1 MKGPHYFCLAI
12 LLTLCAH
19 GQVCSVRPLSGPGDI
34 NATIAETERYLLCLQ
49 NQTNTPGLAMA
60 IVYKDEVVLVKGYGL
75 RKLGEAQRVD
85 ENTVFEIASF
95 SKPISS
101 TVVASLVGT
110 GDVSWDDRIVG
121 LDPDFRLSDPS
132 VTSQV
137 TIRDMF
143 SHRSGLPAHVADGL
157 EELGYTRPEA
167 LRRLRYVPLTGKF
180 RETYAYTNFGFTEGA
195 IAAAKKLNRR
205 WEDLADERLFSRL
218 AMKSSSYRFSDY
230 QNARNKAALH
240 VFEDGRPV
248 NRYVRDADAEA
259 PAGGVSASV
268 RDLSQWLRMQIAGG
282 RWNGEQIIDAQ
293 ALKETHQTIICKG
306 ESTNGECDPGVG
318 FYGLGWDISLDNAGH
333 ETLSHSG
340 AFLLGTSTTVRFSP
354 QDDIGIIV
362 LSNTTPIGVPE
373 SIALTFMDLFQRGK
387 LRVPDWF
394 EQLSPVFKKM
404 TDDVENAS
412 PNYSKMPSPGSPSP
426 GGPLGSYVGR
436 YFNRYF
442 GMVEIVKERDA
453 LVMLL
458 PPLGQHYDLQHWDG
472 DTFTYYIAGESS
484 AIGRRGVKFVEGRS
498 LVLQNYVTKDESG
511 AVYEDAVFVK
521 EAE

>member
-1 MKGPHYFCLAI
+1 MTPAPGLLNLI
-12 LLTLCAH
+12 LFQLFVKDLLGVPPVKVDRCFVDGETLHELDGLQVIHTPGHSA
-19 GQVCSVRPLSGPGDI
+19 GQVAFLWPQEGGLLFVGD
-34 NATIAETERYLLCLQ
+34 AAA
-49 NQTNTPGLAMA
+49 NTL
-60 IVYKDEVVLVKGYGL
+60 GL
-75 RKLGEAQRVD
+75 RLSISYEDLQLGKKTLARLAKLP
-85 ENTVFEIASF
+85 F
-95 SKPISS
+95 SK
-101 TVVASLVGT
+101 AC
-110 GDVSWDDRIVG
+110 
-121 LDPDFRLSDPS
+121 F
-132 VTSQV
+132 
-137 TIRDMF
+137 
-143 SHRSGLPAHVADGL
+143 
-157 EELGYTRPEA
+157 
-167 LRRLRYVPLTGKF
+167 
-180 RETYAYTNFGFTEGA
+180 
-195 IAAAKKLNRR
+195 
-205 WEDLADERLFSRL
+205 
-218 AMKSSSYRFSDY
+218 
-230 QNARNKAALH
+230 
-240 VFEDGRPV
+240 GRPM

-282 RWNGEQIIDAQ
+282 RWNGEQIIEAQ
-293 ALKETHQTIICKG
+293 ALKETHQPTICKG

-318 FYGLGWDISLDNAGH
+318 FYGLGWDVSLDNAGH

-354 QDDIGIIV
+354 LDDIGIIV

-387 LRVPDWF
+387 LRVADWF

-442 GMVEIVKERDA
+442 GAVEIVKERDS

-498 LVLQNYVTKDESG
+498 LLLQNYVTKDESG
-511 AVYEDAVFVK
+511 EVYEDAVFVK